1 MGSLRFKNVLKLRD
15 KSYGPERRKNLVKE
29 VLSDSTPLPKPV
41 VYEDIDKEFKRWVE
55 EELIITFDGKD
66 IPTYTLYSNQRFSE
80 YMQMWEHVD
89 ENKNPILNFKT
100 ITRETN
106 PQVGTLNGETK
117 NIPGERTYLMKR
129 VEARDKNDRV
139 YYIDYRMKQP
149 LQVDF
154 VYLLSIM
161 TDKYELI
168 NKFNT
173 LIQDKFKAITCYIR
187 PNGHFMPMNLQHVS
201 DESQYNI
208 DDRQFY
214 SQTCSILVKAY
225 IIPQE
230 FYSVEEKPRLHFL
243 GFDGEETNKTYA
255 EIEEIPG
262 QCPVNDYYYKPVQV
276 ITSFGVCD
284 DKIKF
289 NIDCNFSI
297 QKIETEN
304 VRHFLLSVNDELIDY
319 QTIID
324 EGKTIGIN
332 ENDEIKVHKVRR
344 MNFTECS
351 YIKLIGYDRDIVY
364 DKKLDYD
371 ERLQPSEE
379 IDVEIEGSN
388 CKENDI

>member
-1 MGSLRFKNVLKLRD
+1 MGSLRFKNVLRLRD
-15 KSYGPERRKNLVKE
+15 KSYGVERRQNLTKE

-41 VYEDIDKEFKRWVE
+41 LYEDIDREFKRWVE
-55 EELIITFDGKD
+55 EEFKIVFDGKD

-106 PQVGTLNGETK
+106 PQVGTMHGETK

-129 VEARDKNDRV
+129 VEARDKNDRP
-139 YYIDYRMKQP
+139 YFIDYRMKQP

-154 VYLLSIM
+154 VYLVSIM

-168 NKFNT
+168 NKFNI

-187 PNGHFMPMNLQHVS
+187 PNGHFMSMNLQNIS

-225 IIPQE
+225 IIPE
-230 FYSVEEKPRLHFL
+230 DFYIVEEKPRLKFL
-243 GFDGEETNKTYA
+243 GFEGEDRKRTYA
-255 EIEEIPG
+255 EIEDIPG
-262 QCPVNDYYYKPVQV
+262 QCPVNNFYYKPVNV
-276 ITSFGVCD
+276 IISLDPCD

-289 NIDCNFSI
+289 NIDCNFVM
-297 QKIETEN
+297 QHVETEN
-304 VRHFLLSVNDELIDY
+304 VRHFNLMINDEEIDY
-319 QTIID
+319 QSIIETGGTIEIKED
-324 EGKTIGIN
+324 S
-332 ENDEIKVHKVRR
+332 EIKVYKTSRIH
-344 MNFTECS
+344 FEQCC
-351 YIKLIGYDRDIVY
+351 YIKLIGYDKDIVY
-364 DKKLDYD
+364 DKKVDEYD
-371 ERLQPSEE
+371 ERLQPIEE
-379 IDVEIEGSN
+379 LDVEIEGTD
-388 CKENDI
+388 CQKVD

>member
-15 KSYGPERRKNLVKE
+15 KAYGVERRQNLTKE

-41 VYEDIDKEFKRWVE
+41 LYEDIDREFKKWVE
-55 EELIITFDGKD
+55 EEFKITFDGKD

-106 PQVGTLNGETK
+106 PQIGTMNGESK

-129 VEARDKNDRV
+129 VEAKDKNNRA
-139 YYIDYRMKQP
+139 YYIDYKMKQP

-154 VYLLSIM
+154 IYSLSIM

-168 NKFNT
+168 NKFNL

-187 PNGHFMPMNLQHVS
+187 PNGHFMPMNLENIS

-225 IIPQE
+225 IIPE
-230 FYSVEEKPRLHFL
+230 DFFIVEENPKLVFV
-243 GFDGEETNKTYA
+243 GFEGEESRKTFA
-255 EIEEIPG
+255 EIEEVPG
-262 QCPVNDYYYKPVQV
+262 QCPVNDFYYKPIKVV
-276 ITSFGVCD
+276 ISLDPCD

-289 NIDCNFSI
+289 NIDCNFVI
-297 QKIETEN
+297 QNIETEN
-304 VRHFLLSVNDELIDY
+304 TRTFLLSINDEDIDY
-319 QTIID
+319 KEILETGGTIETK
-324 EGKTIGIN
+324 EG
-332 ENDEIKVHKVRR
+332 DEIKIHKLKR
-344 MNFTECS
+344 FKFEECS
-351 YIKLIGYDRDIVY
+351 FVYLIGYDKDIVY

-379 IDVEIEGSN
+379 IDVKIEGTD
-388 CKENDI
+388 C